1 MGFKSCVM
9 TTADELFSTAVER
22 AFLWLRRAPRI
33 ELPVRWGPIGCRLIV
48 ADETLGR
55 SYSSSFFPAQ
65 GGDLALSVAVLTP
78 ANIELSGVV
87 PLDPAKGRTYF
98 SDKCVVVWHPDPLPV
113 LYILDRAAN
122 AGVVWL
128 AGGLAPEWELSRPA
142 CPLLHSF
149 LNDTPWSAIHSA
161 AVGRNGR
168 LLLLAGKGR
177 AGKSTAAL
185 ACARAGWD
193 YAGDD
198 YVCADTQS
206 GRIEPLYT
214 SARLRADM
222 AGPFS
227 DILHM
232 NAGTSNDDGDVRHE
246 LRLTDYLGPD
256 RWRGGD
262 LAAILIPRRQGARLP
277 ERVEATRGDALQAL
291 YMQTRLAMPGPS
303 RVVARKLSRLA
314 GLAPAYFVDTGSDP
328 TAIPSAFGELL
339 DRL

>member
-1 MGFKSCVM
+1 M
-9 TTADELFSTAVER
+9 TTADEHFSTAVER
-22 AFLWLRRAPRI
+22 AFLWLRQAPHT

-55 SYSSSFFPAQ
+55 HYSSSFLPVR
-65 GGDLALSVAVLTP
+65 GGDLAVSVAVLTSD
-78 ANIELSGVV
+78 NIELAEFT
-87 PLDPAKGRTYF
+87 PLDPTKGRTYF
-98 SDKCVVVWHPDPLPV
+98 SERCVVVWHPDPLPV

-122 AGVVWL
+122 TGVVWL
-128 AGGLAPEWELSRPA
+128 SGGRAPEWELSRPA

-161 AVGRNGR
+161 AAGQNGR

-198 YVCADTQS
+198 FVCVDTQS
-206 GRIEPLYT
+206 GRVEPLYT

-222 AGPFS
+222 AGAFT
-227 DILHM
+227 DMLHM
-232 NAGTSNDDGDVRHE
+232 STGTSNDHGDVRHE
-246 LRLTDYLGPD
+246 LRLTDYLRPD

-277 ERVEATRGDALQAL
+277 EWVEATRGEALQAL
-291 YMQTRLAMPGPS
+291 YMQTALAMPGPP
-303 RVVARKLSRLA
+303 RIVGRKLSRLA
-314 GLAPAYFVDTGSDP
+314 GLAPAYFVDTGNDP
-328 TAIPSAFGELL
+328 TAIPGAFAELL